1 MLILPAIDL
10 LGGRPVRLRQG
21 DFEQVTGFG
30 DDAVGLARG
39 FAAAG
44 APWLHVV
51 DLDGARA
58 GAWQNLDLIVEIAAA
73 VPIPIQ
79 AGGGARSIEAVD
91 AALRRGV
98 ARVVVGTAAVESP
111 TSFAAWTARFGPQL
125 AVSLDLRDGAP
136 ATHGWS
142 AESTVDLLT
151 LVRSLQAAG
160 VVRFVQT
167 DVRRDGTLEGVD
179 VSVLQTLLPLGLPVI
194 VAGGIASLRDIEALR
209 EAGAEGAI
217 VGRALLDGTIDVR
230 QALAV
235 AADVSNLPRATPRAT
250 AS

>member
-1 MLILPAIDL
+1 MLIIPAIDL

-21 DFEQVTGFG
+21 DFDQVTGFG
-30 DDAVGLARG
+30 DDAVGLARQ

-58 GAWQNLDLIVEIAAA
+58 GAWRNLDLIAEIAAS
-73 VPIPIQ
+73 VPSPIQ

-125 AVSLDLRDGAP
+125 AVSLDVRDAAV
-136 ATHGWS
+136 ATRGWTK
-142 AESTVDLLT
+142 ESTVDLLT
-151 LVRSLQAAG
+151 LARSLQAAG

-179 VSVLQTLLPLGLPVI
+179 LTTLTSLLPLRLPVI

-209 EAGAEGAI
+209 DAGAEGAI
-217 VGRALLDGTIDVR
+217 IGRAILDGTLDLG
-230 QALAV
+230 QALA
-235 AADVSNLPRATPRAT
+235 AAGASSPPRAIPRATV
-250 AS
+250 S